1 MEVAFSHLETDCLDT
16 PSCPASSS
24 WDHPFFFLN
33 SEILSANIIP
43 SVLLAV
49 RFNSFII
56 AEPARACYHV
66 SLAICLEICQLPVAG
81 ADFHGK
87 ASKTTQTEYEV
98 AEGKEGWYPFECRI
112 KACAAGGVSWKRT
125 ERFNGDWMKK
135 YYLKDCESAVW

>member
-1 MEVAFSHLETDCLDT
+1 MEA
-16 PSCPASSS
+16 A
-24 WDHPFFFLN
+24 
-33 SEILSANIIP
+33 
-43 SVLLAV
+43 
-49 RFNSFII
+49 
-56 AEPARACYHV
+56 V
-66 SLAICLEICQLPVAG
+66 SLCCTFQQLYHSRTGARTLPCALGKCQAICLEICQLPVAG

-87 ASKTTQTEYEV
+87 ASKTAQTEYEV